1 MVKATAKT
9 VRKISG
15 EKLMEGI
22 RRLQEDPSNN
32 CVLVEYILTQI
43 GYELPKAWDARIRL
57 NEALG
62 LRLKNEL
69 NIPPAQLYTA
79 GRYAE
84 WVIKPRG
91 VKILLK

>member
-1 MVKATAKT
+1 MVKATVKT
-9 VRKISG
+9 IKNIPP
-15 EKLMEGI
+15 EKLIEGI
-22 RRLQEDPSNN
+22 RRLQKKPGNDR
-32 CVLVEYILTQI
+32 VFVEKILTQI
-43 GYELPKAWDARIRL
+43 GYSLPRGRDSRIRL

-69 NIPPAQLYTA
+69 NIPPTQLYTV

-91 VKILLK
+91 VKI

>member
-1 MVKATAKT
+1 MMVKATAKT
-9 VRKISG
+9 VRKISR

-22 RRLQEDPSNN
+22 RRLQENPSYN
-32 CVLVEYILTQI
+32 CVLVENILTQI
-43 GYELPKAWDARIRL
+43 GYSLPKSRDSRIRL

-69 NIPPAQLYTA
+69 NIPPAQLYTV

-84 WVIKPRG
+84 WVIKPKG
-91 VKILLK
+91 VIV